1 MNAKVLLA
9 ALSVSILGCAGVPA
23 FADCETV
30 IRTTTITQP
39 VTTTSATEFVL
50 SGSGDYIVVDPLTG
64 AVKGP
69 YDPIRGF
76 VSGTLNPGWVV
87 LDRSNNRVLASFDT
101 SGHLVALTT
110 TPAFDSYVGLIDARR
125 ADLERYINESLSLG
139 KITADQA
146 MHLRSELATIT
157 AQEESYRAG
166 GRAITYD
173 EALSLAARLNDL
185 HATLAGYV
193 PTIAFRRL
201 VGTTYVATDGTIVK
215 PISTAV
221 LPARTVVVPSST
233 IVAPATTVIAPA
245 RVVAAAP
252 VVVATDDISARI
264 ALMST
269 KIDDEYKAGRL
280 TNRNVASLKER
291 LNEVSTKQVKY
302 TKNGV
307 LSDSK
312 HKYLSEKLDDIQSSF
327 DNDIASTQRARA
339 RIGIR
344 VN

>member
-9 ALSVSILGCAGVPA
+9 AFSVSILGCAVVPA

-39 VTTTSATEFVL
+39 VTTTAATEFVL
-50 SGSGDYIVVDPLTG
+50 RGSGDYVVVDPLTG
-64 AVKGP
+64 AIKGP
-69 YDPIRGF
+69 YDPIRGY
-76 VSGTLNPGWVV
+76 VSGSLSPGWVI

-110 TPAFDSYVGLIDARR
+110 APAFDSYVGLIDARR

-139 KITADQA
+139 KINADQA
-146 MHLRSELATIT
+146 MHLRSDLATIT

-166 GRAITYD
+166 GRAITYE

-185 HATLAGYV
+185 HATLSGYV

-201 VGTTYVATDGTIVK
+201 VGTTYVTTGGTVVA
-215 PISTAV
+215 PVSTAV
-221 LPARTVVVPSST
+221 VDRTV
-233 IVAPATTVIAPA
+233 VAPATAVITPG

-264 ALMST
+264 ALMTT

-280 TNRNVASLKER
+280 TNRNVARLKER
-291 LNEVSTKQVKY
+291 LNEVSTRQVKY
-302 TKNGV
+302 TKDGM

-312 HKYLSEKLDDIQSSF
+312 RKYLSEKLDDIQSSF

>member
-1 MNAKVLLA
+1 MNAKILLA
-9 ALSVSILGCAGVPA
+9 AFSVSILGCAVVPA
-23 FADCETV
+23 FADSETI

-39 VTTTSATEFVL
+39 VSTTTATEFVL
-50 SGSGDYIVVDPLTG
+50 SGSGDYVVVDPITG
-64 AVKGP
+64 VIKGP

-76 VSGTLNPGWVV
+76 VAGSLSPGWVV
-87 LDRSNNRVLASFDT
+87 LDRSNNRVLASFDS

-110 TPAFDSYVGLIDARR
+110 APAFDSYVGLIDARR
-125 ADLERYINESLSLG
+125 ADLERYINESLTLG

-146 MHLRSELATIT
+146 MHLRSDLATIT
-157 AQEESYRAG
+157 AQEETYRAG
-166 GRAITYD
+166 GRAITYE

-185 HATLAGYV
+185 HATLTGYV
-193 PTIAFRRL
+193 PTIAMRRL
-201 VGTTYVATDGTIVK
+201 VGTTYITNDGTVVT
-215 PISTAV
+215 PVRTAV
-221 LPARTVVVPSST
+221 IPARTVV
-233 IVAPATTVIAPA
+233 APATAVITPT

-264 ALMST
+264 AVMTT

-280 TNRNVASLKER
+280 TNRNVARLKER
-291 LNEVSTKQVKY
+291 INEVSTRQVKY

-312 HKYLSEKLDDIQSSF
+312 HKYLSERLDDIQTSF

>member
-9 ALSVSILGCAGVPA
+9 AFSVSILGCAVVPA
-23 FADCETV
+23 LADCETV

-39 VTTTSATEFVL
+39 VTTTAGTEFVL
-50 SGSGDYIVVDPLTG
+50 RGSGDYVVVDPLTG
-64 AVKGP
+64 AIKGP
-69 YDPIRGF
+69 YDPIRGY
-76 VSGTLNPGWVV
+76 VSGSLSPGWVI

-110 TPAFDSYVGLIDARR
+110 APAFDSYVGLIDARR

-139 KITADQA
+139 KINADQA
-146 MHLRSELATIT
+146 MHLRSDLATIT
-157 AQEESYRAG
+157 AQEETYRAG
-166 GRAITYD
+166 GRAITYE

-185 HATLAGYV
+185 HATLSGYV

-201 VGTTYVATDGTIVK
+201 VGTTYLTTAGTVVAPV
-215 PISTAV
+215 STAV
-221 LPARTVVVPSST
+221 VDRTVLVPSGT
-233 IVAPATTVIAPA
+233 VVAPATAVVTPG

-264 ALMST
+264 ALMTT

-280 TNRNVASLKER
+280 TNRNVARLKER
-291 LNEVSTKQVKY
+291 LNEVSTRQVKY
-302 TKNGV
+302 TKNGM

-312 HKYLSEKLDDIQSSF
+312 QKYLSEKLDDIQSSF